1 MTTLSRSKQR
11 GGLLSGWDEFCQW
24 VTSADNR
31 IRLMTKT
38 LKQKSVD
45 DLFEKNSRVEPQKIW
60 AETWNGRAAMVGL
73 FAAAIS
79 DLTTG
84 HMFFG
89 IF

>member
-1 MTTLSRSKQR
+1 MTTKS
-11 GGLLSGWDEFCQW
+11 
-24 VTSADNR
+24 
-31 IRLMTKT
+31 

-73 FAAAIS
+73 IAAAVS

>member
-1 MTTLSRSKQR
+1 M
-11 GGLLSGWDEFCQW
+11 
-24 VTSADNR
+24 
-31 IRLMTKT
+31 KT

-45 DLFEKNSRVEPQKIW
+45 ALFEKNSRVEPQKIW
-60 AETWNGRAAMVGL
+60 AETWNGRAAMIGL

-89 IF
+89 VF

>member
-1 MTTLSRSKQR
+1 MRTSRTQ
-11 GGLLSGWDEFCQW
+11 F
-24 VTSADNR
+24 
-31 IRLMTKT
+31 
-38 LKQKSVD
+38 SVPQQAPQAQA
-45 DLFEKNSRVEPQKIW
+45 KAIAIEPQKVW

>member
-1 MTTLSRSKQR
+1 MNKF
-11 GGLLSGWDEFCQW
+11 DKE
-24 VTSADNR
+24 
-31 IRLMTKT
+31 
-38 LKQKSVD
+38 KSVN

-79 DLTTG
+79 DITTG

-89 IF
+89 MF

>member
-1 MTTLSRSKQR
+1 
-11 GGLLSGWDEFCQW
+11 
-24 VTSADNR
+24 
-31 IRLMTKT
+31 MTKT

-73 FAAAIS
+73 FAAGIS
-79 DLTTG
+79 DALTG

-89 IF
+89 MF

>member
-1 MTTLSRSKQR
+1 MTTKS
-11 GGLLSGWDEFCQW
+11 
-24 VTSADNR
+24 
-31 IRLMTKT
+31 

-45 DLFEKNSRVEPQKIW
+45 DLFEKNSRVEPQKKIW

-84 HMFFG
+84 HMFLECSKC
-89 IF
+89 

>member
-1 MTTLSRSKQR
+1 MKKF
-11 GGLLSGWDEFCQW
+11 DKE
-24 VTSADNR
+24 
-31 IRLMTKT
+31 
-38 LKQKSVD
+38 KSVN

-79 DLTTG
+79 DITTG

-89 IF
+89 MFQGQIFFPQNFTKLNKNIVKIFNSTQRNNI